1 MDVEEEGEKEKEKE
15 KEQEKEKEKEKE
27 KPAAQEENPETRAS
41 EATEETESSSSYSSD
56 SSDKPAAEEEK
67 PETRASEAQNL
78 DVVPREGEEANEEED
93 DEEEQRAAAMKR
105 FDESFIEELKPLG
118 SKVRNDKHCT
128 SRTIS
133 GLLNTLMAVLC
144 EPSELDTRSLKALQ
158 SLGELNKETRRS
170 LKAGLGRN
178 LQFQLYLK
186 DKEERLKKER
196 EDYEKAYEMKL
207 SWIRS
212 KVAELNAEK
221 SVTEKGLEYRHDIED
236 FVVRVFELLKKAQ
249 GSEDALAFQWRG
261 LKYDLSREGVE
272 ELTKPTLAEGIL
284 MDILRTTDTGVT
296 VVQEVETKLVDLG
309 NKAKP
314 TTIVDYEDD
323 EKEVPSSH
331 RQEKEKE
338 KKDQP
343 AAEMPPP
350 AIIPAT
356 AGEKEKPPTKKTPT
370 AKRMPKFPEKDT
382 QGEDTSKLEVKKV
395 KEEIKPW
402 DEYFVPKEQLS
413 VKVSQHVWSQ
423 LGIFSRQRLLKE
435 HPTNVGEKCFACQRE
450 GHRSYYCDTMITVAQ
465 RLSSFFNQPSGG
477 QRVGQ
482 TVFCSCC
489 WLYNMRQEKKR
500 KGDYATATGW
510 FTHPRNM

>member
-1 MDVEEEGEKEKEKE
+1 MGKKKKKRGKKRKEKGSMSEQEKPTEPEPTEFGPEVMQRRAEELRAMALQSKEQREQQLAAASGAADMINPSDEMDVEGEGEKE

-27 KPAAQEENPETRAS
+27 KLAAQEEKPETRAS
-41 EATEETESSSSYSSD
+41 EAAEETESSSSYSSD

-67 PETRASEAQNL
+67 PETRASGAQNL
-78 DVVPREGEEANEEED
+78 DVVPREKEEAPEISVVPREGEEANEEED

-118 SKVRNDKHCT
+118 TKVRNDKHCT

-158 SLGELNKETRRS
+158 SSGELNKETRRS
-170 LKAGLGRN
+170 LKAGLDRN

-207 SWIRS
+207 NWIRS

-221 SVTEKGLEYRHDIED
+221 SVTEKGLEYHHDIED

-296 VVQEVETKLVDLG
+296 VVQEVETKLIRQSLLRSLIM
-309 NKAKP
+309 KMMKRR
-314 TTIVDYEDD
+314 
-323 EKEVPSSH
+323 SH
-331 RQEKEKE
+331 Q
-338 KKDQP
+338 
-343 AAEMPPP
+343 
-350 AIIPAT
+350 AT
-356 AGEKEKPPTKKTPT
+356 G
-370 AKRMPKFPEKDT
+370 KRK
-382 QGEDTSKLEVKKV
+382 
-395 KEEIKPW
+395 
-402 DEYFVPKEQLS
+402 
-413 VKVSQHVWSQ
+413 
-423 LGIFSRQRLLKE
+423 R
-435 HPTNVGEKCFACQRE
+435 
-450 GHRSYYCDTMITVAQ
+450 
-465 RLSSFFNQPSGG
+465 
-477 QRVGQ
+477 
-482 TVFCSCC
+482 
-489 WLYNMRQEKKR
+489 KKR
-500 KGDYATATGW
+500 KISRQLKCHHRRSSQRQLEKKKILQLRRCQRQSGCQSSRRRTRKEKTPAS
-510 FTHPRNM
+510 